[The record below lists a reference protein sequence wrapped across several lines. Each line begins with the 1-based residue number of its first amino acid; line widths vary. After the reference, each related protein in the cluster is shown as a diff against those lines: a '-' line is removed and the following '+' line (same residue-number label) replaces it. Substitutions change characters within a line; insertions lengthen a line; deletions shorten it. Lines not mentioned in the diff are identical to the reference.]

1 MTLPRMRAED
11 RKQGREP
18 MTPSQLAHLAEQA
31 EFAAGF
37 FAVTNPAAAR
47 RFSDAATTALQ
58 MSTQLERREQLARL
72 RAELADIRRRL
83 DRRARA
89 RQALTPGFASDD
101 PAPAGSTRTL
111 GESIDV

>member
-1 MTLPRMRAED
+1 
-11 RKQGREP
+11 
-18 MTPSQLAHLAEQA
+18 MTPSQLARLAEQA

-47 RFSDAATTALQ
+47 RFSEAATTALQ

-72 RAELADIRRRL
+72 RTELADIRRRL

-89 RQALTPGFASDD
+89 RQARTASFASVEPD
-101 PAPAGSTRTL
+101 AASSNHTL
-111 GESIDV
+111 TETIDV